1 MSPSNDRRETVVRLD
16 KSEQDKLSEANRLLT
31 ELTEGHH
38 HTCAREL
45 CRARWLTDVQDAP
58 GAWTIPDV
66 TLAEE

>member
-1 MSPSNDRRETVVRLD
+1 MATGVCGHGTLD
-16 KSEQDKLSEANRLLT
+16 KPQQDKLSEANRRLT

-38 HTCAREL
+38 HTCGCEL

-58 GAWTIPDV
+58 AAWTIPDV